1 MPGFDN
7 GVMFAKNV
15 DFSDAFVNKGTATVL
30 EDGQLLIGAAAIPNI
45 RVGKLTSTNSTIT
58 VTNGTGTITLDV
70 SGAVSTQFT
79 PNDGDVV
86 KPLLGNVN
94 ILGSTKAAG
103 VLPVST
109 LGDNT
114 TQDLTVQVQFAQA
127 RATSSDLR
135 AGLASFKSTQF
146 SVDAN
151 GYVSFASSGVAELFQ
166 GDTGLAV
173 GPNTS
178 NTVLVKGG
186 AGVVVDGDPATFTLT
201 INAQKELDLP
211 LPVVLTKNCSHVAS
225 SAGTY
230 TLPTSPDQGSIVRV
244 ICNTPTV
251 VVVQANAADLIR
263 MGNTLSAAGGTLSS
277 TAIGNVVTLEFN
289 KTSLTWFVIGS
300 MGNWNVS

>member
-30 EDGQLLIGAAAIPNI
+30 EDGQLLIGAAAVPNI

-79 PNDGDVV
+79 PNSGDVV
-86 KPLLGNVN
+86 KPDSGNIN